1 MGTDSLEGREVYVE
15 LHRIG
20 QIVKATAMD
29 TQTLTEVVTQGPVSA
44 GEKALKEA
52 AIRRLEYVLRKKG
65 ILT

>member
-20 QIVKATAMD
+20 QVVKATAMD
-29 TQTLTEVVTQGPVSA
+29 TLTLTEVVTQGPVSA